1 MAEATSQLSIL
12 VKVRDEASSTLNR
25 LSSDVSDLGGNL
37 GFAGDK
43 AGVLASALAAVGA
56 TAVIKTAIGDFAE
69 AQAKLASFDA
79 IIKTLPPGLQS
90 YRTEILKVAED
101 AVLKFGFN
109 HAEAALSLGRLFQ
122 ATKDAPEAFQAF
134 NTAMDLARARGMDL
148 ASVTQLLIVAF
159 MGGGRILKQ
168 YGIEVDDH
176 ASHATILAA
185 ITQRLAGQ
193 TEAYSHTLAGQLAIG
208 QEIMRGFSEALGSM
222 FAPAIEYVIGHIE
235 KWIEANGGMEATTE
249 KLKPILIW
257 LAAFLTLTLVAG
269 IIASVVAF
277 ASFIAIGAGVIAAIV
292 AVASVFTLFVILWQN
307 GWEQARA
314 IFELAR
320 MGISGAWNALVNFLR
335 ETFGGAIDW
344 IRSQL
349 QGIVDFFNYVV
360 GLVTKPISSA
370 VKGASDTLSSVIS
383 SLRGVLHLAGG
394 GIVTSP
400 SFATIGE
407 NEPEAVIPLS
417 RLGGAGLGGGIVINM
432 SGTFMTGAEAGA
444 AMGNEMAPVIKYQ
457 LKL

>member
-1 MAEATSQLSIL
+1 MAESTSQLSIL

-43 AGVLASALAAVGA
+43 AGILASALAAVGA
-56 TAVIKTAIGDFAE
+56 TAILKTAIQDFADAE
-69 AQAKLASFDA
+69 AKMASFDA
-79 IIKTLPPGLQS
+79 IVKTLPPGLQKF
-90 YRTEILKVAED
+90 RDEMIRVGNEAL
-101 AVLKFGFN
+101 LKFGFDN
-109 HAEAALSLGRLFQ
+109 EDATLALGRLFQ
-122 ATKDAPEAFQAF
+122 ATGNAPEAFAAF
-134 NTAMDLARARGMDL
+134 QTAMDLARAKGIDL
-148 ASVTQLLIVAF
+148 ATATQLLIVAF
-159 MGGGRILKQ
+159 EGGGRILKQ

-208 QEIMRGFSEALGSM
+208 QQIMKEFSESLGSV
-222 FAPAIEYVIGHIE
+222 FAPAIEYVISHIT
-235 KWIEANGGMEATTE
+235 KWIEANGGMQATVE
-249 KLKPILIW
+249 KLKPLLIW

-269 IIASVVAF
+269 IVASTVAF
-277 ASFIAIGAGVIAAIV
+277 FGFIGVSAGVIAAIV
-292 AVASVFTLFVILWQN
+292 AVASVFTLFVVLWKN

-314 IFELAR
+314 IFELAKI
-320 MGISGAWNALVNFLR
+320 GISGAWNALVSFIR
-335 ETFGGAIDW
+335 DTFGGAIDW

-360 GLVTKPISSA
+360 GLVTRPISNA

-383 SLRGVLHLAGG
+383 SLRGILHLAGG

-400 SFATIGE
+400 SFATIAE
-407 NEPEAVIPLS
+407 TEPEAVIPLS
-417 RLGGAGLGGGIVINM
+417 RLGAAGIGGGMVINM
-432 SGTFMTGAEAGA
+432 SGTFMTSTEAAE
-444 AMGNEMAPVIKYQ
+444 AMGNEIARIIKYQ